1 MRVRASRPTTDDRT
15 PGRAAERP
23 ARAFRAL
30 TRTIC
35 GVALQLFD
43 TAARQVRE
51 FRPARSGTASMYIC
65 GATVQG
71 VPHIG
76 HVRGALN
83 YDVLRRWLVHSGL
96 DVASWCAT
104 SPTSTTRSS
113 PRPPRAGRPWWEWAA
128 THERAFEDDLCRAGP
143 ACHRRVTPR
152 ATGHITQMIELIP
165 TTDQLPV
172 TPTPL
177 KGNVYFSVSTFRQLR
192 TAVRGQRLDE
202 VQRARH
208 RSEGKP
214 TPATSRCGRR
224 ASRGNRRGPTPWG
237 RGRPGWHL
245 ECSAMATH
253 VSRLRS
259 STSTAAAWI
268 WCCPTPRERTRP
280 VDGRG

>member
-1 MRVRASRPTTDDRT
+1 RFRARRGRAEQHRLRHPPRVRRTRPRHLRRRVRPLLRDRRDQTRTRRVPHRARPVGGGSPTHPAGRCQRRGRPWPPPAGMRVRASRPTTDDRT

-96 DVASWCAT
+96 DVLMVRNVTDIDDKILTKAAE
-104 SPTSTTRSS
+104 
-113 PRPPRAGRPWWEWAA
+113 AGRPWWEWAA
-128 THERAFEDDLCRAGP
+128 THERAFEDA
-143 ACHRRVTPR
+143 
-152 ATGHITQMIELIP
+152 
-165 TTDQLPV
+165 
-172 TPTPL
+172 
-177 KGNVYFSVSTFRQLR
+177 Y
-192 TAVRGQRLDE
+192 
-202 VQRARH
+202 
-208 RSEGKP
+208 
-214 TPATSRCGRR
+214 
-224 ASRGNRRGPTPWG
+224 
-237 RGRPGWHL
+237 
-245 ECSAMATH
+245 
-253 VSRLRS
+253 
-259 STSTAAAWI
+259 AAL
-268 WCCPTPRERTRP
+268 
-280 VDGRG
+280 G